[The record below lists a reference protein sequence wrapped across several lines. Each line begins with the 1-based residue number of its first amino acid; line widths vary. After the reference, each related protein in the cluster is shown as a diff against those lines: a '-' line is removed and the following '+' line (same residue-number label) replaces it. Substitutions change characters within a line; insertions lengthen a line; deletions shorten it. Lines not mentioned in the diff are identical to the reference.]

1 MDGPHIRQWVALAGE
16 LLLSVGIGIAAA
28 RTMPVLAAIGVAVM
42 VAVICGL
49 VTFGMFRRG

>member
-1 MDGPHIRQWVALAGE
+1 MDGPPIRQWVALVGE
-16 LLLSVGIGIAAA
+16 VLLSIGIGIAAA
-28 RTMPVLAAIGVAVM
+28 RTLPIPAAIGIAVA